1 MKITTL
7 ATLIA
12 VCTSASALA
21 APATPGTLASYLALG
36 PAGVTIG
43 STTFSNFTLDP
54 LQTGATQIPT
64 SILVNPINLFGMP
77 TLEFIVQQTALAGEL
92 FELKLSYQVQ
102 DVSIFGA
109 GVAFDNA
116 VASGDAA
123 VTGTLDINGPAPQ
136 PGTFI
141 AVATAGFS
149 TPSEQ
154 GNFPSVPA
162 LFARTDIVV
171 DGGLGGQG
179 TVRSVTNSFQTVP
192 EPSAALYGLGTLA
205 LCATRRFRRRA

>member
-1 MKITTL
+1 MKISTL

-12 VCTSASALA
+12 LSTTAAALA

-64 SILVNPINLFGMP
+64 SILVNPINIFGMP
-77 TLEFIVQQTALAGEL
+77 TLEFIVNQTAAAGQL
-92 FELKLSYQVQ
+92 FELKLSYNVQ

-109 GVAFDNA
+109 GVAYDMA
-116 VASGDAA
+116 TVTGDAA
-123 VTGTLDINGPAPQ
+123 VTGTLDVTGPTPQ

-154 GNFPSVPA
+154 GNFPSVSA

-171 DGGLGGQG
+171 DGGFGGQG
-179 TVRSVTNSFQTVP
+179 SVRSVSNNFQVVP
-192 EPSAALYGLGTLA
+192 EPSTALYGLATLA
-205 LCATRRFRRRA
+205 LCATRRFRRHA